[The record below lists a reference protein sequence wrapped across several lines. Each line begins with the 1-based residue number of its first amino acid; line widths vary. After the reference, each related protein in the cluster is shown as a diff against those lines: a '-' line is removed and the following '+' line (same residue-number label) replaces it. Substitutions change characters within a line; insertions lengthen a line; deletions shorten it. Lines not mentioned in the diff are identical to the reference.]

1 MPALWLMIPYYI
13 TLTLYYDLWPEHKVS
28 RHKDTSGIKNDDQN
42 CQRVSKAKQR
52 EEEKKKEDIP
62 DADDS
67 AINWYSPSNEKPRA

>member
-1 MPALWLMIPYYI
+1 MIFGQNIKFRDIKTPV
-13 TLTLYYDLWPEHKVS
+13 ES
-28 RHKDTSGIKNDDQN
+28 RRMTRRIA
-42 CQRVSKAKQR
+42 RELAKQI